1 MRKQDRFLRSGGTPR
16 LTPKPALPLVTIA
29 WCALLSACSP
39 TAPSSATL
47 VGQWSG
53 TTSQGTPITFTV
65 SSDQKVTALSVGYNF
80 NGCSGTQTFSN
91 LNLDTAPNV
100 TCIPGPCS
108 TVISSYRA
116 FSYVTGSIDGP
127 STSLNGLFTLTTRAE
142 GQASFR
148 DYAGCGT
155 AVGVAW
161 SATKR

>member
-1 MRKQDRFLRSGGTPR
+1 MRKQDRFLRSGETTR
-16 LTPKPALPLVTIA
+16 LTPKPTLRLVTFA
-29 WCALLSACSP
+29 WGALLSACSP
-39 TAPSSATL
+39 MAPSSATL

-65 SSDQKVTALSVGYNF
+65 SSDQKVTATSVGYSF

-127 STSLNGLFTLTTRAE
+127 STSLNGRFTLATPAAGRT
-142 GQASFR
+142 SFSEFP
-148 DYAGCGT
+148 GCG
-155 AVGVAW
+155 
-161 SATKR
+161 SAIGG